1 MSDAERLSHH
11 HRATLERIFQH
22 PVTHNLEWNDVRS
35 LLNAIAVVE
44 EKKDGKITVTL
55 NDASQTFERPKH
67 KDVDAQEVID
77 LRHLLESGG
86 FRPE

>member
-1 MSDAERLSHH
+1 
-11 HRATLERIFQH
+11 
-22 PVTHNLEWNDVRS
+22 VTHNLEWNDVRS
-35 LLNAIAVVE
+35 LLNVIAVVE

-55 NDASQTFERPKH
+55 NGESETFERPKH